1 MAVAKGDGL
10 FATFSCRTMGISN
23 GTGNSKRS
31 NLRKDVELPA
41 LMNRTLVQA
50 SLHAKDAL
58 RSQIRISTCFS
69 CSMTRNPSQQAQY
82 HILRLP
88 TTEHLS
94 YFGKTVRLLSTKRA
108 RKSKG
113 PKLLSRLNERYR
125 QYPPLE
131 GEQPPSIPRPLNE
144 IQIEQRE
151 QKLKERV
158 TIEERRISS
167 ILNKPPKTRPD
178 SETSGEK
185 GWPTPKSSRTI
196 PSPEQKGVYSP
207 STFPLS
213 FVGFIPRCTGSQE
226 ETREETLGRPPKN

>member
-1 MAVAKGDGL
+1 
-10 FATFSCRTMGISN
+10 
-23 GTGNSKRS
+23 
-31 NLRKDVELPA
+31 
-41 LMNRTLVQA
+41 MNRTLVQA

-69 CSMTRNPSQQAQY
+69 CAVTRNPSQRARY

-94 YFGKTVRLLSTKRA
+94 YFGNTVRLLSTKRA
-108 RKSKG
+108 RKSKE
-113 PKLLSRLNERYR
+113 PKLLSRFKERYR

-213 FVGFIPRCTGSQE
+213 FVVFIPRCTGSQE
-226 ETREETLGRPPKN
+226 ETREESHSRPPKN